1 MRKTKYFKVRWYIE
15 GINGEELSAGY
26 ICNEEYFTDE
36 DILED
41 EIIADT
47 FEDEKEAI
55 KAGEV
60 AYNLH
65 KHNTGQSVFWGVVD
79 DD

>member
-1 MRKTKYFKVRWYIE
+1 MDKTTYKVRWYIE
-15 GINGEELSAGY
+15 GVEG
-26 ICNEEYFTDE
+26 
-36 DILED
+36 DILQEGYLCKGEYVED
-41 EIIADT
+41 EESDVSADT
-47 FEDEKEAI
+47 FADEKEAI

-65 KHNTGQSVFWGVVD
+65 KHNTGQSVFGGVVD